1 MTKEQDYIKPPK
13 KTTTAVT
20 DYVQP
25 PKKQATNDD
34 YVKPLKEQI
43 SAQDYVKPPKKPISS
58 TEYASTAQEQRPV
71 ADQLLSYFQTPKVKL
86 NFYLTGYFF
95 LMCVVYLPAAWSKLS
110 SPAGSRLV
118 AIINFILLIAYILL
132 SNYTY
137 SWYADYQRYK
147 NGAFSWFFTPFG
159 SAKAGYASSA
169 FMNYQTGHVSRGLF
183 GNYKYNS
190 STNVG
195 KHILIFIIVTL
206 VTEILKFIINI
217 FIAFITIFTHKST
230 INKYQ
235 ALVNEQKN

>member
-169 FMNYQTGHVSRGLF
+169 F
-183 GNYKYNS
+183 GNYESKSNIGVS
-190 STNVG
+190 D
-195 KHILIFIIVTL
+195 HLLIFIIVT
-206 VTEILKFIINI
+206 VIVEMLKFIINM
-217 FIAFITIFTHKST
+217 FIAFITIFTHRRT
-230 INKYQ
+230 INKYR
-235 ALVNEQKN
+235 ALVNEQKI